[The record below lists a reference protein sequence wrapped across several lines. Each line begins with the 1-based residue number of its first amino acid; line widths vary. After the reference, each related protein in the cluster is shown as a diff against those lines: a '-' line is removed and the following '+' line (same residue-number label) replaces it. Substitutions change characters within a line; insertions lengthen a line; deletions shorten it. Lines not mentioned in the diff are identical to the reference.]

1 MREGSPRVGA
11 VVFENFC
18 LDGTSFGSDENSYVN
33 GKTGILIETDNDAC
47 RVRDM
52 GMVYLEH
59 ALIVR
64 GADAL
69 DVSGNFLTECG
80 SCVELLGAGQA
91 TRVCDNHFGAGPY
104 GYSLFAENHNGL
116 LISGNNIFPRGIDS
130 VHLRDC
136 FRTNVSSNRMHSFYP
151 GMITLEGT
159 CKENLISSNMFER
172 QVEGFPPFIDVSNGL
187 DDDFG
192 VVQVNGDGNTVVAN
206 HVTLII
212 PPERLHPAGVVPTVF
227 RIRRGDQN
235 VVGGEPC
242 RLEPGAHDCLPGR
255 GDDEL
260 ARLRL
265 GSGEPV
271 PQRLRE
277 LRVPSDAVGLAG
289 RGETDQ
295 RSARSE
301 PYEHGTHDQGRSRRP
316 DLPARPL
323 DRRHRHKP
331 GRADQRTEQP
341 RQRSRRRLAL
351 PASPGA
357 PSRISARASAPGA
370 ACGTD
375 PGAWT
380 RLTRMSGAGLPPPE
394 TDTVPRCSPA
404 PTSIQHPTGETPHR
418 AT

>member
-1 MREGSPRVGA
+1 MMREGSPRVGA

-235 VVGGEPC
+235 VVGANHVVSN
-242 RLEPGAHDCLPGR
+242 LELMTVY
-255 GDDEL
+255 L
-260 ARLRL
+260 
-265 GSGEPV
+265 
-271 PQRLRE
+271 
-277 LRVPSDAVGLAG
+277 DA
-289 RGETDQ
+289 ETTNSHVFD
-295 RSARSE
+295 
-301 PYEHGTHDQGRSRRP
+301 
-316 DLPARPL
+316 
-323 DRRHRHKP
+323 
-331 GRADQRTEQP
+331 
-341 RQRSRRRLAL
+341 
-351 PASPGA
+351 
-357 PSRISARASAPGA
+357 
-370 ACGTD
+370 
-375 PGAWT
+375 
-380 RLTRMSGAGLPPPE
+380 SGAESQFHSDSESFGF
-394 TDTVPRCSPA
+394 R
-404 PTSIQHPTGETPHR
+404 PTP
-418 AT
+418 

>member
-18 LDGTSFGSDENSYVN
+18 LDGTSFGSDENSDVN
-33 GKTGILIETDNDAC
+33 GKIGMRVETNYDAC

-235 VVGGEPC
+235 VVGANHVVSN
-242 RLEPGAHDCLPGR
+242 LELMTVYLDAETTNSHVFDSGAESQFH
-255 GDDEL
+255 
-260 ARLRL
+260 
-265 GSGEPV
+265 
-271 PQRLRE
+271 
-277 LRVPSDAVGLAG
+277 SD
-289 RGETDQ
+289 
-295 RSARSE
+295 SE
-301 PYEHGTHDQGRSRRP
+301 SFGF
-316 DLPARPL
+316 
-323 DRRHRHKP
+323 
-331 GRADQRTEQP
+331 
-341 RQRSRRRLAL
+341 RRR
-351 PASPGA
+351 
-357 PSRISARASAPGA
+357 RTRRAWR
-370 ACGTD
+370 D
-375 PGAWT
+375 
-380 RLTRMSGAGLPPPE
+380 R
-394 TDTVPRCSPA
+394 
-404 PTSIQHPTGETPHR
+404 PTIR
-418 AT
+418 AIRAV